1 MNSLQQVMSQI
12 TSVRWQESEKLI
24 DASNFSIW
32 ASVLNIKAAQFG
44 PMVQA
49 YIREGMVL
57 ADKVEYDKVKVAL
70 DSICHTMVTGGLTTA
85 VMEEVLYNQWYGRE
99 VLVNLQKL
107 FGTIGVEAAVIL
119 AKSLTTGKWR
129 NGIQSKRDYNKFF
142 NEFYCN
148 VLKVYSPEQVAAIFY
163 AASITDSKYG
173 ERVLGAFSNPKR
185 LTLTDAKVMA
195 NHLGDEAFAG
205 SATSVAL
212 VADGRDNSRKVRRK
226 KVTCYRCQKKGHWQV
241 NA

>member
-57 ADKVEYDKVKVAL
+57 ADKVEYDMVKVAL

-129 NGIQSKRDYNKFF
+129 NGIQ
-142 NEFYCN
+142 
-148 VLKVYSPEQVAAIFY
+148 
-163 AASITDSKYG
+163 
-173 ERVLGAFSNPKR
+173 
-185 LTLTDAKVMA
+185 
-195 NHLGDEAFAG
+195 
-205 SATSVAL
+205 
-212 VADGRDNSRKVRRK
+212 
-226 KVTCYRCQKKGHWQV
+226 
-241 NA
+241 